1 MKYPYLGKKDTT
13 RLCAFAARAT
23 GHPRRQPSDSV
34 SDCRQFLFRVPTSR
48 QTECGCHG
56 APVSAINRNRN
67 NTLTSILI
75 TESVLFNCR
84 LLTSQNL
91 TTSKSSSGFNF
102 FVSPGGASLVS
113 LRWGPI
119 SVVQDTHHT
128 FRVGRFVLT
137 LPPPSEPRSIPD
149 RDPYFSLSD
158 SYVIH
163 IPQSHVSRNNKC
175 RLAFET
181 GLPQDVHRRRQ
192 APPPPTLDAP
202 PHMPRTQR

>member
-1 MKYPYLGKKDTT
+1 MPTGGHLVPSPYPNEMKYPYLGKKDTT

-23 GHPRRQPSDSV
+23 GYPRRQPSDSV

-67 NTLTSILI
+67 NTLTAILI

-102 FVSPGGASLVS
+102 FVSPGGASLDS

-119 SVVQDTHHT
+119 SVVQDQTTQDSSTH
-128 FRVGRFVLT
+128 
-137 LPPPSEPRSIPD
+137 
-149 RDPYFSLSD
+149 
-158 SYVIH
+158 
-163 IPQSHVSRNNKC
+163 
-175 RLAFET
+175 
-181 GLPQDVHRRRQ
+181 
-192 APPPPTLDAP
+192 P
-202 PHMPRTQR
+202 PHLSCWPFRIDSSASIRTTEYS